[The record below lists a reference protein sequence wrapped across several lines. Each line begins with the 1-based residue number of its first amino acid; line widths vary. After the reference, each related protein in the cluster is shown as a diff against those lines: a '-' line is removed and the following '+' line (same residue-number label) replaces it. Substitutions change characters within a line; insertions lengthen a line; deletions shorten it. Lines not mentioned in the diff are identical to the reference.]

1 MTPVNA
7 EKALEHL
14 NNGQRVFVH
23 GGAATPNY
31 LLNALVNK
39 TSLNNLELIHIH
51 TEGPAL
57 YAQQEA
63 RKRFRVV
70 NLFTASNIRSNL
82 NYDTIDYLPCFLSEV
97 PQLFR
102 SGKRPLD
109 AALLH
114 VSPPDSK
121 GYCSLGVSVDVALTA
136 AQSAKIL
143 IAQINPQMPRVHGDG
158 FIHMSRFAAV
168 TECDENIPNPHAVE
182 ITDCHRKI
190 ARNVAS
196 IVENGATLQSGI
208 GAIPNAVMEE
218 LKHLKNLGLHTEMW
232 SDGVLDLIET
242 GVIDNSQKKVH
253 RGKSVSGFLM
263 GSKRLYNFVHD
274 NPSVI
279 QLGIDYVNFPV
290 TIARNP
296 KVTAINS
303 ALEVDLT
310 GQVCADSLGHKIFSG
325 VGGQMDFL
333 RGAHLSEGGKPIIA
347 LPSITKKGESRIVS
361 TLKAGAG
368 VVTTRGHVR
377 FVVTEFGVADLYAK
391 TLGERAKALIAIAHP
406 DFRDKLLYE
415 WKNNH

>member
-1 MTPVNA
+1 
-7 EKALEHL
+7 
-14 NNGQRVFVH
+14 
-23 GGAATPNY
+23 
-31 LLNALVNK
+31 
-39 TSLNNLELIHIH
+39 
-51 TEGPAL
+51 
-57 YAQQEA
+57 
-63 RKRFRVV
+63 
-70 NLFTASNIRSNL
+70 
-82 NYDTIDYLPCFLSEV
+82 
-97 PQLFR
+97 
-102 SGKRPLD
+102 
-109 AALLH
+109 
-114 VSPPDSK
+114 
-121 GYCSLGVSVDVALTA
+121 
-136 AQSAKIL
+136 
-143 IAQINPQMPRVHGDG
+143 
-158 FIHMSRFAAV
+158 
-168 TECDENIPNPHAVE
+168 
-182 ITDCHRKI
+182 
-190 ARNVAS
+190 VAS